1 MAKEQRSF
9 SFPLLKPAEVL
20 SCMSELQ
27 IPLSEEELKG
37 ASAEVVHRVFETVV
51 DICMGVT
58 KDELDQPAAA
68 GLQAL
73 EFGQLHDESI
83 PQLSFFRAIS
93 KLMETCDVTDF
104 SLKDIHQPDAKR
116 FRRQLSGVINFV
128 KFREDRLVMYTE
140 LSKETDGLSSDHHM
154 KKQQLDEL
162 QRELDAENAKAA
174 AQADAHKE
182 LDAEI
187 AELEEDHRE

>member
-1 MAKEQRSF
+1 MAKEQKSF

-20 SCMSELQ
+20 SCMNELQ

-37 ASAEVVHRVFETVV
+37 ASAEVVHRVFEYVV
-51 DICMGVT
+51 DICMGIT
-58 KDELDQPAAA
+58 KEELDQPAAA

-73 EFGQLHDESI
+73 EYGELHDESI

-140 LSKETDGLSSDHHM
+140 LSKETDGLSADHQM
-154 KKQQLDEL
+154 KKQQLDD
-162 QRELDAENAKAA
+162 QRRAVKNEAG
-174 AQADAHKE
+174 
-182 LDAEI
+182 
-187 AELEEDHRE
+187 